1 MNPDSE
7 INRTLG
13 AILGELK
20 GVTGRFDAIDKRDN
34 AQDEQ
39 IKDLN
44 AFKDNITGRFTV
56 IAAVFA
62 LVCTIIGSWIN
73 QTFFR

>member
-1 MNPDSE
+1 MEDSNE

-13 AILGELK
+13 AILGEVK
-20 GVTGRFDAIDKRDN
+20 GMNRRFDEIDERDN
-34 AQDEQ
+34 EQDEQ

-62 LVCTIIGSWIN
+62 IVCTIIGSWIN
-73 QTFFR
+73 HTFFR